1 MLKYTVK
8 KPSVDG
14 LIDFLYRKIVNLAS
28 GKIYTSYAM
37 ASKDGF
43 DKSKIPDGVG
53 LQKQPTT

>member
-1 MLKYTVK
+1 MG
-8 KPSVDG
+8 D
-14 LIDFLYRKIVNLAS
+14 IYRKIVNLAS
-28 GKIYTSYAM
+28 GKIYPSYAM